1 MRWIAAVATGG
12 LLAVAAPA
20 RAQDG
25 GDGFL
30 FRAPTVALTL
40 RAGRA
45 AASARS
51 DLFDF
56 AMDTLTLGRRDFAGV
71 SLGAELAVGGPGS
84 RIDAVVGVA
93 YASSSAPSEFRNWVD
108 ANDQPI
114 VQTTTLRRVPVTLGV
129 RAWLVPRGRTIGR
142 LAWVPARVAPYA
154 GAGVGATWYRFRQEG
169 DFVDFETRD
178 VFGDSFETSGWG
190 PSAYGSLGMDV
201 TLTPRIAL
209 TADARYAYARAS
221 VGGDFAGFDKVD
233 LSGLATTAGLTF
245 RF

>member
-30 FRAPTVALTL
+30 FRAPTVALSL
-40 RAGRA
+40 RAGMA

-209 TADARYAYARAS
+209 TADARFAYARAS

>member
-1 MRWIAAVATGG
+1 MIA
-12 LLAVAAPA
+12 LAAPA
-20 RAQDG
+20 QAQDG

-30 FRAPTVALTL
+30 FRAPTVALTV
-40 RAGRA
+40 RAGVA

-56 AMDTLTLGRRDFAGV
+56 AMDTLTLGRRDFAGL

-84 RIDAVVGVA
+84 RIDAVFGVA

-108 ANDQPI
+108 ADDRPI
-114 VQTTTLRRVPVTLGV
+114 VQTTTLRRVPVTVGMRGYL
-129 RAWLVPRGRTIGR
+129 LPRGRAIGR

-169 DFVDFETRD
+169 DFVDFATRD
-178 VFGDSFETSGWG
+178 VFGDSFETTGWG
-190 PSAYGSLGMDV
+190 PSAYGSLGADV
-201 TLTPRIAL
+201 TLTPRIAV
-209 TADARYAYARAS
+209 TVDARYTYSRAA
-221 VGGDFAGFDKVD
+221 VGGDFDGFDQID
-233 LSGLATTAGLTF
+233 LSGVATTAGLTF